1 MESKSSILLTCLLFA
16 TAFQLLLPLSEA
28 NPPSL
33 KVGFYRK
40 TCPKAESI
48 VKATVRKFVLQ
59 NTGLVAGLIR
69 MFFHDCFVRVIIIFI
84 LLRLYLTCFYDYYSV
99 KSHMQMMWP

>member
-28 NPPSL
+28 NPPPL
-33 KVGFYRK
+33 KVGFYSN

-48 VKATVRKFVLQ
+48 VKSTVREFVLQ
-59 NTGLVAGLIR
+59 NPGLVAGLIR
-69 MFFHDCFVRVIIIFI
+69 LFFHDCFVRVINYFYFI
-84 LLRLYLTCFYDYYSV
+84 LTVSHMFYDYYSV
-99 KSHMQMMWP
+99 KSHLQMM

>member
-28 NPPSL
+28 NPPHL
-33 KVGFYRK
+33 KVGFYSK

-48 VKATVRKFVLQ
+48 VKATVRKFVHQ

-69 MFFHDCFVRVIIIFI
+69 MYFHDCFVRVIILFYFI
-84 LLRLYLTCFYDYYSV
+84 AIV
-99 KSHMQMMWP
+99 SHMFL